1 MKNQNESEDKKHNSF
16 NVVLYC
22 LIALM
27 ASSGLLFSILLINQP
42 KEKPYATSAER
53 QTSKETKE
61 SPNRKMEELLIK
73 MNKQEY
79 LADKMAHAPTGSK
92 FDDLVKNEFGFWQDA
107 NGFVYEVE
115 FRPGIE
121 VISPLGKLSKEKQR
135 ALQKQKKE
143 KESKIKFHKKEL
155 ESLGVEMDEK
165 ENSNRSGFPVIDTG
179 PVNAK
184 VKQKMINEA
193 KKQAEKAGK

>member
-1 MKNQNESEDKKHNSF
+1 
-16 NVVLYC
+16 
-22 LIALM
+22 M

-92 FDDLVKNEFGFWQDA
+92 SDDLVKNEFGFWQDA

-115 FRPGIE
+115 FVRIE

-135 ALQKQKKE
+135 ALQNRKK
-143 KESKIKFHKKEL
+143 KKNP
-155 ESLGVEMDEK
+155 K
-165 ENSNRSGFPVIDTG
+165 
-179 PVNAK
+179 
-184 VKQKMINEA
+184 
-193 KKQAEKAGK
+193 